1 MSNKKYVLIN
11 DVGTTILKAVVLDEQ
26 TNIVSEASEEISQI
40 YPKPGWCEQD
50 PNEIWNKSLAT
61 SKKALQKV
69 GAENIAAMGL
79 VTQRATIIL
88 WDQKTGKPI
97 YNAVTWQDVRAAG
110 FCQKINSRAGIKLFH
125 GLGKTAEKTS
135 LLIKPLRKNAGV
147 KRLIQ
152 LSHFN
157 FLPIQ
162 AGARINWIINN
173 VQEAKEILH
182 EGNLLFGTIDT
193 WLLWKYTQGQVYAT
207 DYSNA
212 SSTGIFD
219 PFALGWSKFI
229 MNSFGMPKELKLPEI
244 KQTGDNFGK
253 TTAFGA
259 PINITSVVA
268 DQQAA
273 LFGEAC
279 FSSGDVK
286 CTNGTGTFI
295 DINTGDTPIASSHG
309 LTPLIAWKLNDK
321 VTYMLEGFVQT
332 TGSLV
337 QWLKDLELI
346 ESPDE
351 SEDLAKS
358 VEDTAGV
365 YCVPALTGLGAPYWD
380 PNARG
385 TIIGLTRKAKKGHI
399 VRAALESIGYS
410 CNDIIEVMKKDTGFT
425 ISSIKADGGASKN
438 DFILQFLA
446 DITNTKIERP
456 KVLEM
461 TALGAGCLAGLAVG
475 YWKSTEDLLKN
486 RKVDHIFIPEM
497 DENTRKALCSQWKR
511 AIERSYNWA
520 TERSPRTS

>member
-1 MSNKKYVLIN
+1 LNNKKYVLIN
-11 DVGTTILKAVVLDEQ
+11 DVGTTILKAVVIDEL

-50 PNEIWNKSLAT
+50 PNEIWNKSLDT

-79 VTQRATIIL
+79 VTQRATTIL
-88 WDQKTGKPI
+88 WDQETGKPI
-97 YNAVTWQDVRAAG
+97 YNAVTWQDVRTAG
-110 FCQKINSRAGIKLFH
+110 FCHKINSKADIKLFH
-125 GLGKTAEKTS
+125 GLGKTAEKIS
-135 LLIKPLRKNAGV
+135 LLVKPLRKRAGV

-162 AGARINWIINN
+162 AGARINWILNN
-173 VQEAKEILH
+173 VQEAKEILQK
-182 EGNLLFGTIDT
+182 GNLLFGTIDT

-219 PFALGWSKFI
+219 PFARGWSKFI
-229 MNSFGMPKELKLPEI
+229 MNTFGMPKALKLPEI
-244 KQTGDNFGK
+244 KQTSDNFGK
-253 TTAFGA
+253 TTVFGA
-259 PINITSVVA
+259 PISITSVVA

-279 FSSGDVK
+279 FSLGDVK

-295 DINTGDTPIASSHG
+295 DINTGNTPIASSHG

-346 ESPDE
+346 VSPEE
-351 SEDLAKS
+351 SEGLAKS

-410 CNDIIEVMKKDTGFT
+410 CNDIVEVMKKDTGFT
-425 ISSIKADGGASKN
+425 ISSIKTDGGASKN

-461 TALGAGCLAGLAVG
+461 TAIGAGCLAGLAVG

-486 RKVDHIFIPEM
+486 RKVDHIFIPKME
-497 DENTRKALCSQWKR
+497 ENMRKTLCSQWKR
-511 AIERSYNWA
+511 AIKRSYNWA
-520 TERSPRTS
+520 TERSPSTS